1 LAKRRNDPQEHVE
14 DGPGLETFPAP
25 APVAEARGH
34 APLEQA
40 FRVEAGAGEVVPNR
54 GRLIPADDAPSSVW
68 PTNLDLNSWEGNSML
83 LAALG
88 EGDVQVA
95 DLHGAP
101 FPTRWYLVTPGER
114 IDPETGEVSNFPRL
128 VLISPEGKTL
138 VTTSTVVPHRM
149 AAVLERWGPG
159 PWDPPLPLVVI
170 ERRARR
176 TGRTYHELRMG
187 SQPEG
192 GAR

>member
-1 LAKRRNDPQEHVE
+1 LAKRRNDPQEHTE
-14 DGPGLETFPAP
+14 DGPGREPFPPP
-25 APVAEARGH
+25 APV
-34 APLEQA
+34 
-40 FRVEAGAGEVVPNR
+40 VETR
-54 GRLIPADDAPSSVW
+54 GRLIPADDAPSSAW
-68 PTNLDLNSWEGNSML
+68 PTNLDLDTWEGNAAL

-95 DLHGAP
+95 DLHGEP
-101 FPTRWYLVTPGER
+101 FPTRHYIVTPGER
-114 IDPETGEVSNFPRL
+114 IDPDTGEVSNFPRL
-128 VLISPEGKTL
+128 VLIGPDGKTL
-138 VTTSTVVPHRM
+138 VTTSAVVPHRM
-149 AAVLERWGPG
+149 VAVLERWGPG

-192 GAR
+192 GAK